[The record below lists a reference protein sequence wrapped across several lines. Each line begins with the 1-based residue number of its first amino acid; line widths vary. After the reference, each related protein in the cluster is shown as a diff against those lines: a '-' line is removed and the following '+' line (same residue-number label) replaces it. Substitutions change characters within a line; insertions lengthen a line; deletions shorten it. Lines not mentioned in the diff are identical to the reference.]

1 MVQIS
6 CPASAKICSKM
17 FVHNW
22 VFITLVDGVHGGRED
37 VKWCMWVT
45 LYKIPLS
52 SPSKSLP
59 KPSDVDWGK
68 KLARESMLGCE
79 FVPRKR
85 REGEDRIIL
94 ISLPDKEK
102 PELPSTFVQVGY
114 CSTPMGCRSYYYNE
128 SCPPPPPL
136 GAAQYVTY
144 TSVYNDSGWF
154 S

>member
-45 LYKIPLS
+45 LYEIPLS

-94 ISLPDKEK
+94 ILIKKTWASI
-102 PELPSTFVQVGY
+102 Y
-114 CSTPMGCRSYYYNE
+114 ICSSWLLLNSMGCPYYHKE
-128 SCPPPPPL
+128 SCPPPPL
-136 GAAQYVTY
+136 GATQYVTY
-144 TSVYNDSGWF
+144 TSVYNDWVIFLISE
-154 S
+154 